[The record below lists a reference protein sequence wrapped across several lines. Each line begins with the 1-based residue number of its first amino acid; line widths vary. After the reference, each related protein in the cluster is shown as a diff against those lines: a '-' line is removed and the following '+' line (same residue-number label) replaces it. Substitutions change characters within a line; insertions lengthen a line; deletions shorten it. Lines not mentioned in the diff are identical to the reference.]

1 MKWIKNIWYS
11 IVYWWCGDTVKLK
24 EGYQLLQIN
33 EQPLLEE
40 VEDNIVYHIGDED
53 WKWLLM
59 FKCPCGCGDVIHLSL
74 LEKSVQK
81 WRIEQEDN
89 NIFSIHPSVNR
100 QVGCRSHFFITRNKT
115 RWCEQLET

>member
-1 MKWIKNIWYS
+1 MKWIKNIWFS
-11 IVYWWCGDTVKLK
+11 IKYWWHGHKVEQK
-24 EGYQLLQIN
+24 ENYELLQTK

-40 VEDNIVYHIGDED
+40 VVENVVYHIGDED

-59 FKCPCGCGDVIHLSL
+59 LKCPCGCGDIIHLSL
-74 LEKSVQK
+74 LEKSTQK
-81 WRIEQEDN
+81 WRLEQKDN

-100 QVGCRSHFFITRNKT
+100 KVGCRSHFFITHNAI